1 MQALVKNL
9 GISFE
14 HYANEHTIK
23 TFSNFDQE
31 PHQLL
36 PPLCAKEKSGASR
49 RSKLSKQFVAD
60 FDTQPPQ
67 SQYLYM
73 SEHLSE

>member
-9 GISFE
+9 VICFE

-23 TFSNFDQE
+23 NFSNFDQE

-36 PPLCAKEKSGASR
+36 PPLGFKEKSSASR

-60 FDTQPPQ
+60 FDAQPLP
-67 SQYLYM
+67 
-73 SEHLSE
+73 